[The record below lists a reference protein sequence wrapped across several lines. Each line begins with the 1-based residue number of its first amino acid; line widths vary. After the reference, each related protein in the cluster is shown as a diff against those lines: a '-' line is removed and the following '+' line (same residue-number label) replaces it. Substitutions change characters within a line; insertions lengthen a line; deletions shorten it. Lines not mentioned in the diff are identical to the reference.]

1 MTQAITLAI
10 TGASGAVYGVRLL
23 EQLLSAGCQVHL
35 LLSSAAQ
42 VVLATELDLSWP
54 TEPQACQQF
63 LLQQYGCDE
72 HQLRVY
78 GRDDWFSPVA
88 SGSAAPKQM
97 VVCPCSMGT
106 LAAIAHGMSDNL
118 IERAADVVLKER
130 GHLLLVPRETP
141 YSAIHLENML
151 KLTQLGATI
160 LPASPGFYHKPQSI
174 DDLVS
179 ENGRLRQGQAHPW
192 AGERY
197 PGSIVI
203 GARLLDLPL
212 ELLDPR
218 DRRLLLLPVGAH
230 GVGLR
235 QPHLLVDSSGNCS
248 SGHHAACGGQQLA
261 DMPACLHLSDELQCG
276 GWCHSSA
283 GMPSF
288 SATPLPLCRCLSP
301 AALSLALM

>member
-42 VVLATELDLSWP
+42 VVLATELDLRWP
-54 TEPQACQQF
+54 AEPQACQQF
-63 LLQQYGCDE
+63 LLQQYGCVE

-174 DDLVS
+174 DDLVNFMVARILDHLHIKQVIS
-179 ENGRLRQGQAHPW
+179 PRW
-192 AGERY
+192 AE
-197 PGSIVI
+197 
-203 GARLLDLPL
+203 
-212 ELLDPR
+212 
-218 DRRLLLLPVGAH
+218 
-230 GVGLR
+230 
-235 QPHLLVDSSGNCS
+235 
-248 SGHHAACGGQQLA
+248 
-261 DMPACLHLSDELQCG
+261 
-276 GWCHSSA
+276 
-283 GMPSF
+283 
-288 SATPLPLCRCLSP
+288 
-301 AALSLALM
+301 